1 MSALVYSSLFSA
13 APEAWGFSS
22 DTYAKAGRGPYTLLN
37 DDRWYWDATSS
48 NGRNI
53 LGHGGDFADYVA
65 QQVKQGIGFTLPH
78 YLEHEAADR
87 LADLLGNR
95 VPGWSPDNIGV
106 RFGKSGSDVTTAAV
120 RLARA
125 VTGREWIMTFEGHYH
140 GWQDWT
146 IARTEPGWGIPDDE
160 FSRVPNSKVLWARV
174 GDVFWWNDMEAAQ
187 KIASITKNNYRIAAI
202 IFEQPAFDPDPDWY
216 PFLRKWCD
224 ENGALL
230 IADEVVTGLR
240 YAPGGA
246 SERYGIRPDLV
257 CMGKALGN
265 GAAVSALIGRREY
278 MEWFARKDPV
288 FFSSTTN
295 GNAND
300 LAAANFVLTE
310 WQENGEKNVA
320 KLWTLGDK
328 LIDGCRE
335 AFKQVDGW
343 KIEGHGARSVF
354 IFPDIEEQAF
364 FIQGMRRKGIL
375 ANRPNFPNLAMS
387 GGQVNV
393 MVAAVADV
401 AEERAGLSRA
411 EVEKAVEG
419 RLPRRLFDRR

>member
-1 MSALVYSSLFSA
+1 MSALIYAGTFSKD
-13 APEAWGFSS
+13 PMAWGFLP
-22 DTYAKAGRGPYTLLN
+22 DTYVKDARGPYIMLN
-37 DDRWYWDATSS
+37 DDIWYLDCTSS
-48 NGRNI
+48 
-53 LGHGGDFADYVA
+53 LGQSLHGYGGDFADYVA
-65 QQVKQGIGFTLPH
+65 EQVRRGIGFTLPH

-95 VPGWSPDNIGV
+95 VKGWSPDTIGV

-125 VTGREWIMTFEGHYH
+125 VTGRDDIICFSGGYH
-140 GWQDWT
+140 GWGADF
-146 IARTEPGWGIPDDE
+146 IARTEPAHGIRIDSLDTANGAIDLFWQATKE
-160 FSRVPNSKVLWARV
+160 FDIIDGL
-174 GDVFWWNDMEAAQ
+174 D
-187 KIASITKNNYRIAAI
+187 IAAV
-202 IFEQPAFDPDPDWY
+202 IFEQPAFDPDPTWY

-224 ENGALL
+224 DNGSLL

-246 SERYGIRPDLV
+246 SERYGIQPDLV

-278 MEWFARKDPV
+278 MEWFARVDPV
-288 FFSSTTN
+288 FWSSTTN

-300 LAAANFVLTE
+300 LAAANYVLRE
-310 WQENGEKNVA
+310 WQEQGEQNVA
-320 KLWTLGDK
+320 KLWTLGDQ
-328 LIDGCRE
+328 LIKGCKE
-335 AFKQVDGW
+335 VLKQVDGW
-343 KIEGHGARSVF
+343 TIEGHGARSVF
-354 IFPDIEEQAF
+354 GFPDEVERAF
-364 FIQGMRRKGIL
+364 FIHGMRRNGIL
-375 ANRPNFPNLAMS
+375 ANRPNFPNLAMN

-393 MVAAVADV
+393 IVAAVADV

-419 RLPRRLFDRR
+419 RLPRVLFKNR

>member
-1 MSALVYSSLFSA
+1 MSALICAGTFSKD
-13 APEAWGFSS
+13 PMAWGFSP
-22 DTYAKAGRGPYTLLN
+22 DTYIKAGRGPYILLN
-37 DDRWYWDATSS
+37 DDTWVLDLTSS
-48 NGRNI
+48 
-53 LGHGGDFADYVA
+53 LGQNLLGYGGDFADYVA

-87 LADLLGNR
+87 LVDMLGNR
-95 VPGWSPDNIGV
+95 VPGWSPDTIGV

-125 VTGREWIMTFEGHYH
+125 VTGKDWIMTIKGHYH
-140 GWQDWT
+140 GWSSDAFT
-146 IARTEPGWGIPDDE
+146 IRTEPAWGLPRFDDDYE
-160 FSRVPNSKVLWARV
+160 PHLSRLIWANV
-174 GDVFWWNDMEAAQ
+174 AEIDWQDKDHLSTYGHH
-187 KIASITKNNYRIAAI
+187 IAAV
-202 IFEQPAFDPDPDWY
+202 IFEQPAFDSDPDWY
-216 PFLRKWCD
+216 PYLRKWCD
-224 ENGALL
+224 DNGALL

-246 SERYGIRPDLV
+246 SERYGIQPDLV

-265 GAAVSALIGRREY
+265 GAAVSALVGRQEY

-288 FFSSTTN
+288 FWSSTTN

-300 LAAANFVLTE
+300 LAAANYVLTE
-310 WQENGEKNVA
+310 WQDNGEKNVA

-328 LIDGCRE
+328 LIEGCEE
-335 AFKQVDGW
+335 AFKQFDGW

-354 IFPDIEEQAF
+354 GFPDIEEQAF
-364 FIQGMRRKGIL
+364 FIQGMRRNGIL

-401 AEERAGLSRA
+401 AEERAGLSRS

-419 RLPRRLFDRR
+419 RLPRVLFKGR

>member
-1 MSALVYSSLFSA
+1 MSALICAGTFSKD
-13 APEAWGFSS
+13 PMAWGFSP
-22 DTYAKAGRGPYTLLN
+22 DTYIKAGRGPYILLN
-37 DDRWYWDATSS
+37 DDTWVLDLTSS
-48 NGRNI
+48 
-53 LGHGGDFADYVA
+53 LGQNLLGYGGDFADYVA

-87 LADLLGNR
+87 LADMLGNR
-95 VPGWSPDNIGV
+95 VPGWSPNTIGV

-125 VTGREWIMTFEGHYH
+125 VTKKGWIFCFKNHYH
-140 GWQDWT
+140 GWGDT
-146 IARTEPGWGIPDDE
+146 FIARTDPAWGLPNAFEISKGDE
-160 FSRVPNSKVLWARV
+160 ISRLEWAAVNDIDWQDFDFLSKDFAQ
-174 GDVFWWNDMEAAQ
+174 ND
-187 KIASITKNNYRIAAI
+187 IAAI
-202 IFEQPAFDPDPDWY
+202 IFEQPAFDPDPGWY

-224 ENGALL
+224 DNGALL

-246 SERYGIRPDLV
+246 SEKYGIQPDLI

-278 MEWFARKDPV
+278 MEWFARTDPV
-288 FFSSTTN
+288 FWSSTTN

-310 WQENGEKNVA
+310 WHDNGEKNVA
-320 KLWTLGDK
+320 RLWTLGDK
-328 LIDGCRE
+328 LIEGCRE
-335 AFKQVDGW
+335 ALQQIDGW
-343 KIEGHGARSVF
+343 TIEGHGARSVF
-354 IFPDIEEQAF
+354 GFPDLEEQAF
-364 FIQGMRRKGIL
+364 FIHGMRRNGVL

-393 MVAAVADV
+393 MLAAVQDV
-401 AEERAGLSRA
+401 VEERAGLSMA
-411 EVEKAVEG
+411 EVEKMVTG
-419 RLPRRLFDRR
+419 KLPRVLFKGR